1 MTHAITTT
9 YSTTTGEAH
18 SITGLCMDISLIL
31 MTLVLNG
38 MAGIDSSLMDQVLR
52 CLSGVCPTCHVE
64 VLVLCGLVALILGW
78 KMELYLVKF
87 TALDMISAVATDL
100 IQYKSKL
107 VLEIIMS
114 TNLQD
119 QLFRSQLLYIV
130 QVLYIYS
137 SLRVSDMLII
147 NFIILLFILLS

>member
-1 MTHAITTT
+1 MTHAKTTT

-18 SITGLCMDISLIL
+18 SITGLCMDISLIM

-38 MAGIDSSLMDQVLR
+38 MAGIGSSLMDQVLR

-78 KMELYLVKF
+78 KMVLYLVKF
-87 TALDMISAVATDL
+87 LALAIISAVATDL

-114 TNLQD
+114 TNLPD
-119 QLFRSQLLYIV
+119 QHFRSQLLYIV
-130 QVLYIYS
+130 QVLYS
-137 SLRVSDMLII
+137 
-147 NFIILLFILLS
+147 

>member
-1 MTHAITTT
+1 
-9 YSTTTGEAH
+9 
-18 SITGLCMDISLIL
+18 MDISLVM

-38 MAGIDSSLMDQVLR
+38 MAGIASSLIDQVLR

-87 TALDMISAVATDL
+87 TALDMISAVATHPT
-100 IQYKSKL
+100 QYKSKL

-114 TNLQD
+114 TNLPD

-130 QVLYIYS
+130 QVHSVIFSFAIITNCFGLYSYDIE
-137 SLRVSDMLII
+137 
-147 NFIILLFILLS
+147 

>member
-1 MTHAITTT
+1 
-9 YSTTTGEAH
+9 
-18 SITGLCMDISLIL
+18 MDISLVM

-38 MAGIDSSLMDQVLR
+38 MAGIDSSLIDQVLR

-87 TALDMISAVATDL
+87 TALDMISAVATHPT
-100 IQYKSKL
+100 QSKSKL
-107 VLEIIMS
+107 VLEIITS
-114 TNLQD
+114 TNLPD

-130 QVLYIYS
+130 QVHSVIFSFAIITNCFGLYSYDIE
-137 SLRVSDMLII
+137 
-147 NFIILLFILLS
+147 

>member
-1 MTHAITTT
+1 MTRAITTT
-9 YSTTTGEAH
+9 YKTTTGEAH
-18 SITGLCMDISLIL
+18 SITGLCMDISLIM

-78 KMELYLVKF
+78 KMELFLVKF
-87 TALDMISAVATDL
+87 MALDMISAVGTDPT
-100 IQYKSKL
+100 QYKSKL

-114 TNLQD
+114 TNLPGQ
-119 QLFRSQLLYIV
+119 
-130 QVLYIYS
+130 
-137 SLRVSDMLII
+137 
-147 NFIILLFILLS
+147 